1 MRWALLST
9 DFEDGLKDRKQR
21 EARHQHNE
29 AHHGQSNKRA
39 LDTVH
44 LAAPRFFGAHLGDR
58 DNRGINLFESPA
70 ANPRPGWR
78 RRNALIRLMTRTNS
92 ADLPLCCKEQT
103 LRVPSF
109 D

>member
-21 EARHQHNE
+21 EARHQRNE
-29 AHHGQSNKRA
+29 AHDGQSNKRA
-39 LDTVH
+39 LDAIH
-44 LAAPRFFGAHLGDR
+44 LAEPRFFAGHLGDR
-58 DNRGINLFESPA
+58 DNRGINVCESPA

-92 ADLPLCCKEQT
+92 ADLLLYCKEQT
-103 LRVPSF
+103 RRVPSF